1 MFFETSMQLLTLN
14 ELYQDFITF
23 VKYFF
28 SFRQQKQTDAS
39 TSVVQQNKWNYLN
52 IMKKCKDLE

>member
-39 TSVVQQNKWNYLN
+39 TSIVQQNK
-52 IMKKCKDLE
+52 